1 MFHGLK
7 KEKPWAISLACPRLI
22 IYKDVIER
30 YRQTPI
36 KKLKKLKK
44 PKFLPTS
51 FIPILLPQISYLIL
65 TQHIEAGSYKS
76 QEKINFIPI

>member
-36 KKLKKLKK
+36 KKLKKLKNS
-44 PKFLPTS
+44 KFLPVS
-51 FIPILLPQISYLIL
+51 FIPILLPQIPHLIL
-65 TQHIEAGSYKS
+65 SQHIEPGSSKS
-76 QEKINFIPI
+76 QEKN